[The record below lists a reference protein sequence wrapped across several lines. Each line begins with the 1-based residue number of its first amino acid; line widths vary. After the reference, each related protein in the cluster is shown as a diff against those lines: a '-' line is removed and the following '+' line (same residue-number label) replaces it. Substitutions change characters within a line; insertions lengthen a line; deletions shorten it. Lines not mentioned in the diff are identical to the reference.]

1 MSEMPHDPKDMTC
14 EEFQAHLPELI
25 ASGEDLSEHPHLK
38 DCALCSALLADL
50 ESIAAA
56 ARQLLPVE
64 DPPDHLW
71 AQIESAIREED
82 TTSQK

>member
-1 MSEMPHDPKDMTC
+1 MPHDPGNISC

-25 ASGEDLSEHPHLK
+25 ASGEDVSNHPHLK
-38 DCALCSALLADL
+38 DCPLCSALLADL

-56 ARQLLPVE
+56 ARMLFPVE

-71 AQIESAIREED
+71 ARIQENIGKDDAPSR
-82 TTSQK
+82 K